1 MEHPDAL
8 VNGAVKDEV
17 AELSRVCSVGV
28 RTKEPQRRDGRRE
41 KSEGVGAQPNH
52 VSVTE
57 HRGAEQ
63 GCPVNPFPAAEAFDA
78 AEQGLFQF
86 CQRSRH
92 RRQPLLIFFGAA
104 QVLFSPEYAL
114 AATMGSFPEL

>member
-41 KSEGVGAQPNH
+41 KSEGVGAQTNH
-52 VSVTE
+52 VSVTD
-57 HRGAEQ
+57 H
-63 GCPVNPFPAAEAFDA
+63 
-78 AEQGLFQF
+78 
-86 CQRSRH
+86 
-92 RRQPLLIFFGAA
+92 
-104 QVLFSPEYAL
+104 
-114 AATMGSFPEL
+114 